1 MCRRHW
7 LPTNRRRS
15 DRRRR
20 RRRPGGTTGDE
31 VRVVCG
37 PRLSCLVIHTS
48 HLSLFWYSRRYS
60 LVSGRQ
66 YACGLFLRESD
77 FKCFGLARRVVFHT
91 HADERAQ
98 PVPLCV
104 TRSAFPAKCLVF
116 CCCESGERVR
126 CELCFRFVCK
136 CSLFFFK

>member
-1 MCRRHW
+1 M
-7 LPTNRRRS
+7 
-15 DRRRR
+15 
-20 RRRPGGTTGDE
+20 
-31 VRVVCG
+31 CG

-91 HADERAQ
+91 HADESSACA
-98 PVPLCV
+98 PVRDTQCIPSKMFGFLLLRKWRKSEV
-104 TRSAFPAKCLVF
+104 
-116 CCCESGERVR
+116 
-126 CELCFRFVCK
+126 
-136 CSLFFFK
+136 

>member
-1 MCRRHW
+1 M
-7 LPTNRRRS
+7 
-15 DRRRR
+15 
-20 RRRPGGTTGDE
+20 
-31 VRVVCG
+31 CG

-77 FKCFGLARRVVFHT
+77 FKCFGLARRVLFSTHT
-91 HADERAQ
+91 RRDELSLC
-98 PVPLCV
+98 PCV

-116 CCCESGERVR
+116 VVAKVEKE
-126 CELCFRFVCK
+126 
-136 CSLFFFK
+136 